1 MEWTQTSHKLP
12 RISGRYL
19 VIRLIFK
26 HLSVDTMYFASDL
39 SDLDQ
44 YSFKYKKRPGFY
56 DFDSEYGYYEVDKV
70 IAWGEIPEIPQEIRG
85 RYN

>member
-1 MEWTQTSHKLP
+1 MEWNMCKNGLP
-12 RISGRYL
+12 LKSGKYL

-39 SDLDQ
+39 SNLDQ

-70 IAWGEIPEIPQEIRG
+70 IAWGETPEIPREIREQ
-85 RYN
+85 YN